1 MTMEEFDSYYYK
13 KLRNGGIKYRINYTL
28 LETEKDIIEA
38 FDNGYAVRIYISK

>member
-1 MTMEEFDSYYYK
+1 MKVIIRE
-13 KLRNGGIKYRINYTL
+13 INYTL